1 MRFTAESSDL
11 VPHATFQRG
20 RTAITTSVQG
30 MEVRRVRRRN
40 TRRSNIGT
48 CHSFAGGA
56 GLIPAPVV
64 RRRPPADGRIHTLAR
79 RSLEALRDSRARR
92 LEAPVVV
99 RRQPPVVA
107 DTHRLARR
115 RLEAH
120 SGSGAK
126 VHVALQRAEESD
138 DSRGQRRRAAPRS
151 WVPARS
157 SLAGKPAEAS
167 TLRSC
172 GRAVAQP
179 HSLTTQATHQRCQ
192 PYSTTR
198 YAYRSRN

>member
-1 MRFTAESSDL
+1 
-11 VPHATFQRG
+11 
-20 RTAITTSVQG
+20 
-30 MEVRRVRRRN
+30 VRRRN

-56 GLIPAPVV
+56 GLTPAPVV

-79 RSLEALRDSRARR
+79 RILEALRDSRARH
-92 LEAPVVV
+92 LEA
-99 RRQPPVVA
+99 PPVVA

-120 SGSGAK
+120 SGSGVK

-138 DSRGQRRRAAPRS
+138 DSRGQRRRAAPHS

-157 SLAGKPAEAS
+157 GLAGKPAEAS

-179 HSLTTQATHQRCQ
+179 HSLTTQATPQRCQ

-198 YAYRSRN
+198 YAYWSRN